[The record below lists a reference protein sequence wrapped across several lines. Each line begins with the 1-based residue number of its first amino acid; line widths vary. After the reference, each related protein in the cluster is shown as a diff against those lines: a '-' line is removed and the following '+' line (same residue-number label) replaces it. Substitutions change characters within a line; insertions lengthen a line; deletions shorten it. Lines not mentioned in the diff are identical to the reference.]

1 MRILSV
7 ISRQGKQSEG
17 KAREKAE
24 KQTRNRKYEI
34 QNAKFVEEPIKDEVI
49 CTTD

>member
-7 ISRQGKQSEG
+7 ICRQGEQSEG
-17 KAREKAE
+17 KARETAE

-34 QNAKFVEEPIKDEVI
+34 QNTKLFAEEPIKDEVI
-49 CTTD
+49 STD